1 MATVAEKK
9 PKKAPKSLV
18 DPELQKAI
26 DQIHKDEGDESLR
39 IGLSGGIMKCEVIS
53 TRCLAL
59 DLALGV
65 GGLPRGRVAEIYGPE
80 ASGKTTLALTV
91 LAEAQSKGGVGAFID
106 AEHAV
111 DPAYAAKIGVDNDKL
126 LFSQPDSGE
135 QALRLVEKL
144 VDSGK
149 VDIIVVDS
157 VAALV
162 PQAEIDGDIG
172 DAHIGLQARLMGQ
185 ALRKLTS
192 KLSKTKTCLIF
203 INQLRDKIGNMMPG
217 SDPTTTP
224 GGRALKFYASIRLDI
239 RRTGSFKDSSDIA
252 IGNMV
257 KVKVAKNKVAPPFLL
272 ANFDIIFGKGC
283 NTAGSL
289 IDVGVSQ
296 NIIKKSGNM
305 FAYGDHKLGNGR
317 NAACDYLNTHPELL
331 QELDAGLREIVF
343 SKNTGE
349 APIATTDDAAAVEDP
364 PEE

>member
-1 MATVAEKK
+1 M
-9 PKKAPKSLV
+9 
-18 DPELQKAI
+18 DPDLQKAI

-39 IGLSGGIMKCEVIS
+39 VGLSGGTMKCEVIS

-59 DLALGV
+59 DIALGV

-80 ASGKTTLALTV
+80 SSGKSTLALTV
-91 LAEAQSKGGVGAFID
+91 LAEAQYKGGVGAYID

-162 PQAEIDGDIG
+162 PQAEIDGEIG

-185 ALRKLTS
+185 ALRKLTA

-224 GGRALKFYASIRLDI
+224 GGRALKFYSSIRLDI

-252 IGNMV
+252 VGNMV
-257 KVKVAKNKVAPPFLL
+257 KVKVAKNKVAPPFML

-283 NTAGSL
+283 NTAGSI
-289 IDVGVSQ
+289 IDVGVAH
-296 NIIKKSGNM
+296 NVIKKSGNM

-317 NAACDYLNTHPELL
+317 TAAFEYLNLHMDLL
-331 QELDAGLREIVF
+331 RELDAGLREIVF
-343 SKNTGE
+343 SKNTGD
-349 APIATTDDAAAVEDP
+349 APTTGSTDETVEEDP
-364 PEE
+364 PPEG